1 MCVYEVVPGNASE
14 RLGVRQ
20 KRKLIQGRI
29 ANNLPLWTTGAQ
41 SDGGIVEDGIEQ
53 NFRVI
58 LVNR

>member
-1 MCVYEVVPGNASE
+1 M
-14 RLGVRQ
+14 RQ